1 MKNFKQN
8 LALSITTIIMF
19 LLTLIAYFI
28 KQISKLVWKL
38 RTPLYKLA
46 IIILVSNSI
55 LSNLQLVVYA
65 PKLTYAT
72 YEKPANQRE
81 EIINYIIQ
89 TFGKYSDDAIAI
101 ANCESHLNPRAFNN
115 NESWG
120 GVSQDLGVFQINKK
134 YQGVTNSEFLY
145 DYKINTNIAWNI
157 FQNRGYNWGAW
168 TCSRTLGI

>member
-1 MKNFKQN
+1 MKNINKISNIIAQIIAPILYIAWYLVKKFTVFNFK
-8 LALSITTIIMF
+8 IR
-19 LLTLIAYFI
+19 
-28 KQISKLVWKL
+28 KVW
-38 RTPLYKLA
+38 YKLA

>member
-1 MKNFKQN
+1 
-8 LALSITTIIMF
+8 MF
-19 LLTLIAYFI
+19 LLTLTAYFI

-46 IIILVSNSI
+46 IFILVTNS
-55 LSNLQLVVYA
+55 LLGVLTTPAYA
-65 PKLTYAT
+65 PKPTYAS
-72 YEKPANQRE
+72 YEKPVNEKQQ
-81 EIINYIIQ
+81 IINYIIS

-101 ANCESHLNPRAFNN
+101 AKCESGLNPRALNDN
-115 NESWG
+115 TKWG